1 MRAIAKTAEPID
13 HTDFFSIWIIAL
25 GIFAGTFLTLAI

>member
-1 MRAIAKTAEPID
+1 MRIIAKTAVRPEHD
-13 HTDFFSIWIIAL
+13 DFAIWIIAL

>member
-1 MRAIAKTAEPID
+1 MRTVAKTAENAD
-13 HTDFFSIWIIAL
+13 RDDFAIWIIAL

>member
-1 MRAIAKTAEPID
+1 MRTAAKNAEN
-13 HTDFFSIWIIAL
+13 TDRDDFAIWIIAL